1 MGVDCL
7 LGFDFVCSPACV
19 VNHCSVTHMCAKHT
33 SQQYSHTHTHT
44 HTQAHT
50 HTHPVA
56 HKQEEVLGEKQAE
69 QESIQAKMDECM
81 AKKAEFVKLKK
92 VCAP

>member
-1 MGVDCL
+1 MCCEPLQCDAY
-7 LGFDFVCSPACV
+7 VCQAHKPAIL
-19 VNHCSVTHMCAKHT
+19 
-33 SQQYSHTHTHT
+33 THTHT
-44 HTQAHT
+44 HKHTHT